1 MKPRDPDAVW
11 SGATFA
17 NACSSL
23 TSCGRHDAM
32 LGQSRFFCLG
42 FRKHPMR
49 PSVYSDSACQ
59 IESAGDVT
67 YKALEV
73 LERHHVTGLDIRTD

>member
-1 MKPRDPDAVW
+1 
-11 SGATFA
+11 
-17 NACSSL
+17 
-23 TSCGRHDAM
+23 M

-42 FRKHPMR
+42 FRKHPTR